1 MRITI
6 EIAVFLL
13 LPAACIAFAVFIVK
27 KRGWLFAFR
36 FGSLGLLV
44 GALISSSEQTRVK
57 FGVPLLAATVIAWL
71 WPHIVKGGLSARSGE
86 RGNDDRS
93 IE

>member
-1 MRITI
+1 MHIAI
-6 EIAVFLL
+6 EIILFLL
-13 LPAACIAFAVFIVK
+13 LPAACIAFAVFVVK

-44 GALISSSEQTRVK
+44 GALISGSEQTRVK

-71 WPHIVKGGLSARSGE
+71 WPHIVKGGLRSGSGE
-86 RGNDDRS
+86 RGTDDRS
-93 IE
+93 NG